1 MSTFLTIVS
10 VIVAAFI
17 ITAMYYALRFPNG
30 KWFPS
35 GRDKLLRKVGPL
47 ATGTL
52 ERLNV
57 RYLTRAGGVP
67 RLLFNADYR
76 YEVKGQPYTITLPL
90 ESEKLDAPRIKDA
103 LTTREHEREVAER
116 LVLEDGTT
124 LEGRE
129 TIRQYYSDRL
139 QARTPTVQVL
149 YDKGAPALST
159 VRDWR

>member
-1 MSTFLTIVS
+1 MSTLLIVLS
-10 VIVAAFI
+10 VVVAAFI
-17 ITAMYYALRFPNG
+17 LVAMYYALRYPNG

-57 RYLTRAGGVP
+57 RYLTRAGGVL

-76 YEVKGQPYTITLPL
+76 YEVKGEPYTITLPL
-90 ESEKLDAPRIKDA
+90 ESEKLGAPRITDA
-103 LTTREHEREVAER
+103 VTSKEFEREVAES
-116 LVLEDGTT
+116 LTLEDGTR

-129 TIRQYYSDRL
+129 TIRRYFEEKL
-139 QARTPTVQVL
+139 QQRTPSVQVL
-149 YDKGAPALST
+149 YDKGKPALST